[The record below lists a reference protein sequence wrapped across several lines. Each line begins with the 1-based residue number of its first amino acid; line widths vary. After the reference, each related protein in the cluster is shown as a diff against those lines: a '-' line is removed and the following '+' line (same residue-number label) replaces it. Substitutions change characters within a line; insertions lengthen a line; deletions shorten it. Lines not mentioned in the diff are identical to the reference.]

1 MNTTREN
8 TASIAR
14 LLHAFFHRV
23 RIPRPSL
30 KRTTMANENNHA
42 NPVRQLTTEELHMQ
56 FNRLPHH
63 IYMQFKHAMI
73 DHLRTLDMPKT
84 PIREGGTKHW
94 SEEKRTSQINN
105 GLYVIR
111 KDWLVTNR
119 ETMEKKTP
127 KIAVSFGNCT
137 RCFKAGP
144 HYAKCCISKDG
155 SIVHRFAIMEQPW
168 ESTRLFATPV
178 VNPISISCL
187 LGYKI
192 TEVIDIDLGEY
203 PEYYPATNRDRQP
216 LNLHNLVCRLH
227 ATYANHIQKRRT
239 LAHLIDVSFLDLQ
252 YIHQDVVNGYT
263 PPNETI
269 DPKNPEEDFQQMFYD
284 KHAIMV
290 RSKTG
295 RRNLKAHNIH
305 ARKEDEYQIAV
316 QKHRYLDLY
325 YNSTPSPPNEG
336 PPALHVP
343 TRNARGQARKRR
355 ITH

>member
-1 MNTTREN
+1 
-8 TASIAR
+8 
-14 LLHAFFHRV
+14 
-23 RIPRPSL
+23 
-30 KRTTMANENNHA
+30 
-42 NPVRQLTTEELHMQ
+42 
-56 FNRLPHH
+56 
-63 IYMQFKHAMI
+63 
-73 DHLRTLDMPKT
+73 
-84 PIREGGTKHW
+84 
-94 SEEKRTSQINN
+94 
-105 GLYVIR
+105 
-111 KDWLVTNR
+111 
-119 ETMEKKTP
+119 
-127 KIAVSFGNCT
+127 
-137 RCFKAGP
+137 
-144 HYAKCCISKDG
+144 
-155 SIVHRFAIMEQPW
+155 MEQPW

-203 PEYYPATNRDRQP
+203 PEYCPATNRDRQP
-216 LNLHNLVCRLH
+216 LNLHNLVYRLH

-269 DPKNPEEDFQQMFYD
+269 NPRNPDEDFEQMFYE
-284 KHAIMV
+284 KHAIV
-290 RSKTG
+290 IRSKTG
-295 RRNLKAHNIH
+295 QRNLKAHSIR

-355 ITH
+355 ITHWSDWPAGVCWTELPHDPHDEKGINNNDNNNITQGDREQQAHSLFFSDNLKRPVSPTTDPCRGLICSSV